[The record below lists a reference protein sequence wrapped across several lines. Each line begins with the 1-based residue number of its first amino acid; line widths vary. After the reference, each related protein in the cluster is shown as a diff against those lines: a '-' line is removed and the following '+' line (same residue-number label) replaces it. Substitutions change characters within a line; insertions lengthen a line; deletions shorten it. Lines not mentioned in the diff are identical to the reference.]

1 MKEILDKILSYE
13 DQDEAWDLLGLDE
26 TVELIRSKPNVD
38 WSKNPDKIVEN
49 KPIVVSRLLEAAF
62 FAKDDSLVWIISSIA
77 LICSDENIVDIF
89 YLIGENM
96 AAKLSEDILRV
107 ILTRMEA
114 QNSPLRESSTYK
126 EIVHRIQRHLS
137 DSDK

>member
-13 DQDEAWDLLGLDE
+13 DQDEAWDLWGLDE

-49 KPIVVSRLLEAAF
+49 EPIVVTRLLEAVS
-62 FAKDDSLVWIISSIA
+62 DVGVDSLVRIISSIA
-77 LICSDENIVDIF
+77 RICSDENVEDIF
-89 YLIGENM
+89 YYLVENV
-96 AAKLSEDILRV
+96 AAELSDDILRV

-114 QNSPLRESSTYK
+114 QNSHLRESSTYK